1 MESLVGKFYKKLD
14 ATDVSFVRDTMH
26 KVNWEAR
33 LVGIKGARG
42 IGKTSLLIYDFPYR
56 YITAFT
62 ASVTRC
68 TLGSQASTKVAAYGS
83 GVSLVVTRFMGA
95 SR

>member
-1 MESLVGKFYKKLD
+1 MQQTNMESLVGKFYKKLD

-42 IGKTSLLIYDFPYR
+42 IGKTTLLLQYIKLHLSDQSEKTLLILKN
-56 YITAFT
+56 I
-62 ASVTRC
+62 
-68 TLGSQASTKVAAYGS
+68 LI
-83 GVSLVVTRFMGA
+83 
-95 SR
+95 